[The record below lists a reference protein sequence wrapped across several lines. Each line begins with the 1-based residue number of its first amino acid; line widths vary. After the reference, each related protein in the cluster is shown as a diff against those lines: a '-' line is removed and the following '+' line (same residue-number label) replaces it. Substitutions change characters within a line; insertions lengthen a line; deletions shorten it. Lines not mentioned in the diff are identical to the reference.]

1 MCFVSEIFIFPFI
14 DEGLVFAW
22 NEINRLLVALKSL
35 FWFVDLKQRAVLMGL
50 CEFFLCCILSF
61 VSILVFLGENGDV
74 LLLLSIC
81 QEGCLFDVSI
91 DLGVMRNVCM
101 TKLFVA

>member
-22 NEINRLLVALKSL
+22 SVIKEVVCGIKELVLVCKFKTTCCFNA
-35 FWFVDLKQRAVLMGL
+35 FMWV
-50 CEFFLCCILSF
+50 FLCCMLSF
-61 VSILVFLGENGDV
+61 VSILVFLGENDDV

-81 QEGCLFDVSI
+81 QEGCLFDVAI
-91 DLGVMRNVCM
+91 DLGVMGNACI